1 MKKIMISLC
10 LVGLASWASANTNNV
25 PMSVTHSFH
34 KDYPDARATHWTM
47 RDGKWDAR
55 FTRQDGSMSM
65 TACYNMKGHRV
76 DTRMP
81 IAATAVP
88 KKVMNHLND
97 KYPGRYEHSF
107 TKIDRNNKMDLY
119 AVKVKQGQRGTYQ
132 TMYLNRWGHEKSY
145 ASR

>member
-1 MKKIMISLC
+1 
-10 LVGLASWASANTNNV
+10 
-25 PMSVTHSFH
+25 MSVRNSFH

-55 FTRQDGSMSM
+55 FTRLDGSTSM
-65 TACYNMKGHRV
+65 TACYDLKGHRV

-88 KKVMNHLND
+88 KKVIHHLND
-97 KYPGRYEHSF
+97 KYPGRYSHSF
-107 TKIDRNNKMDLY
+107 TKIDRNNKTDLY
-119 AVKVKQGQRGTYQ
+119 AVKVKQGQRGVYH
-132 TMYLNRWGHEKSY
+132 TMYLDRRGHEKSY